1 VRLLTENFGAKVL
14 SVVAA
19 LLLWVALVDEPNLI
33 ETVPVPIEYRNLN
46 PALDLSPDAP
56 AQIQI
61 QVRGPRTRLGEVN
74 AAQTNIVLD
83 LGQMQ
88 QPSTRTFTITP
99 ESLNLPNRVTLVRA
113 MPSQVR
119 VKLERRI
126 TKPLPVAAAFVPS
139 KAFKVLQWEVSPATL
154 QVAGPE
160 SRVSRAESVLTEPI
174 DLAAIDPS
182 KPLRLNALLSDAEL
196 SFTGSAVVIVKLS
209 VEKIGDTKQD

>member
-1 VRLLTENFGAKVL
+1 MGAKVL

-19 LLLWVALVDEPNLI
+19 FLLWVALVDEPNLI
-33 ETVPVPIEYRNLN
+33 ETVSVPVEYRNLN

-74 AAQTNIVLD
+74 NSQTNIVLD

-88 QPSTRTFTITP
+88 QPSTRTFTVTP
-99 ESLNLPNRVTLVRA
+99 DSLNLPNRVTLVRA

-119 VKLERRI
+119 VKLERRV
-126 TKPLPVAAAFVPS
+126 TKELPVAATFLPS
-139 KAFKVLQWEVSPATL
+139 TEFKVLQWEVSPAKM

-160 SRVSRAESVLTEPI
+160 SRVSLAESVSTEPI
-174 DLAAIDPS
+174 DLSLIDPG
-182 KPLRLNALLSDAEL
+182 KPLRLNALLNDAEL
-196 SFTGSAVVIVKLS
+196 SFTGSAVVTVKLS
-209 VEKIGDTKQD
+209 VEKIGETKQD

>member
-1 VRLLTENFGAKVL
+1 MRFLTENMGAKVL

-33 ETVPVPIEYRNLN
+33 ETVAVPVEYRNLN
-46 PALDLSPDAP
+46 PSLDLSPDAP

-88 QPSTRTFTITP
+88 QPSTRTFTVTP
-99 ESLNLPNRVTLVRA
+99 DSLNLPNRVTLVRA

-119 VKLERRI
+119 VKLERRV
-126 TKPLPVAAAFVPS
+126 TKELPVAAMFLPS
-139 KAFKVLQWEVSPATL
+139 TEFKVLQWEVSPAKM

-160 SRVSRAESVLTEPI
+160 SRVSVAESVSTEPI
-174 DLAAIDPS
+174 DLSLIDPS

-196 SFTGSAVVIVKLS
+196 SFTGSAVVTVKLS
-209 VEKIGDTKQD
+209 VEKMGEAKQD